1 MPKQLL
7 TRKAVPFCE
16 WKCSGSDWEGCK
28 KLSRKFPPAETG
40 LSRADG
46 GEGCGSNMGNGV
58 CSRRQRRIFQCLLLV
73 TVVCGMMYGG
83 LMSYEMHK
91 QLRRTE
97 ATALKYQQ
105 HQESLSAQL
114 QVVYEHRSRL
124 EKSLQ
129 KERLEHKKAKE
140 DYLVYKLEAE
150 QSLNKEKQD
159 ANSRLNSL
167 QVQHQMLKNQHD
179 ELKRQYYELN
189 EQHQAQGED
198 HGRLLDEHRDRYNK
212 LQQAKE
218 VEVSQL
224 KEHVYNL
231 REENKQ
237 LRKAHHEIH
246 TQLQDA
252 QLKHQNLKAVHD
264 QLALTLEDHKSALA
278 VAQAQVDE
286 YKQLKET
293 LNREPNRAQP
303 DPNSIA
309 QQLHAATVTAE
320 SHVHQSQQAAK
331 ETRAQGEQR
340 PHWDTESMLDN
351 QEEKEANAQSEVNS
365 HPAMSQPGLS
375 ERDEDREGEAE
386 RKRELAEEEMAQAG
400 QPQKLEEDLDQA
412 HDEQMEEEEER
423 EEEQPDENAL
433 DRQRRQPQLDNHA
446 ELHQGGQLQQ
456 QQQAPAQVYHLKS
469 AYEQQQEQRRL
480 ETLRDNERRQIQ
492 MRQEALQA
500 QREKVLKE
508 REQRLKEE
516 KEREEQQNREAD
528 RKEQLLR
535 EEHQRKRLEYENM
548 NEDVP
553 REEDRRTA
561 NEGERDV
568 HMLHEEEQEEKRPA
582 HMAPP
587 HQGGVDGEVD
597 PEDDP
602 NNQGEDEFEEAE
614 DEHPAHR
621 AAEEEEEGEEEE
633 PAAPGQHIDSHPGPG
648 RPAMEEELVMAGNPD
663 QQEDALDD
671 QYQEEDEAQED
682 VAGGEKRQE
691 EGVEEEGEDPYNENT
706 EQNDAKNQDGPRKKQ
721 NHQNGAHEEEN
732 YEEEEEEVEEDAA
745 GQDKGTNRRAE
756 M

>member
-1 MPKQLL
+1 
-7 TRKAVPFCE
+7 
-16 WKCSGSDWEGCK
+16 
-28 KLSRKFPPAETG
+28 
-40 LSRADG
+40 
-46 GEGCGSNMGNGV
+46 MGNGV

-252 QLKHQNLKAVHD
+252 QHQNLKAVHD

-293 LNREPNRAQP
+293 LNREPNR
-303 DPNSIA
+303 
-309 QQLHAATVTAE
+309 
-320 SHVHQSQQAAK
+320 
-331 ETRAQGEQR
+331 
-340 PHWDTESMLDN
+340 
-351 QEEKEANAQSEVNS
+351 
-365 HPAMSQPGLS
+365 
-375 ERDEDREGEAE
+375 
-386 RKRELAEEEMAQAG
+386 
-400 QPQKLEEDLDQA
+400 
-412 HDEQMEEEEER
+412 
-423 EEEQPDENAL
+423 
-433 DRQRRQPQLDNHA
+433 DNHA

-561 NEGERDV
+561 NEGGETR
-568 HMLHEEEQEEKRPA
+568 K
-582 HMAPP
+582 
-587 HQGGVDGEVD
+587 GGVDGEVD

-614 DEHPAHR
+614 DEHP
-621 AAEEEEEGEEEE
+621 EEE

-671 QYQEEDEAQED
+671 QYQEEDEVTDSVLFVCACYVD
-682 VAGGEKRQE
+682 
-691 EGVEEEGEDPYNENT
+691 
-706 EQNDAKNQDGPRKKQ
+706 QNDAKNQDGPRKKQ